1 MCVAEK
7 SCYECLLQN
16 IIIQRRTDY
25 IIRGRTQMSL
35 PTLVIDIFDWP
46 TKPRVRFFFSESF
59 WLVFRILSPPSI

>member
-35 PTLVIDIFDWP
+35 PTLVIGIFDWP
-46 TKPRVRFFFSESF
+46 TKPRERFFFLNLF
-59 WLVFRILSPPSI
+59 WLVFRILSLPSI